1 MVAKSDG
8 IVAPKSGTWCEVLE
22 RCEGA
27 QHAQGYIPIPVE
39 PARVP
44 EACMLRMIGAH
55 INRTK
60 NLCMLCDGRQS
71 YEWERRDGTA
81 VASELKLEL
90 QQLCVRHPQRFKV
103 RERSF

>member
-8 IVAPKSGTWCEVLE
+8 IVASISRRTRGVLE
-22 RCEGA
+22 RCGRA
-27 QHAQGYIPIPVE
+27 QDPRGYIPLPVE
-39 PARVP
+39 PSRVP

-60 NLCMLCDGRQS
+60 NLCMLCDSRQS

-81 VASELKLEL
+81 VASE
-90 QQLCVRHPQRFKV
+90 
-103 RERSF
+103 